1 MSPAQPVRRRS
12 DAVANRAAL
21 LDAAER
27 VLLRDGPAVPL
38 DVVAREAG
46 VGIATLYRNFADR
59 DELYAAVVHRAHQ
72 LVADLAQ
79 EAEASPA
86 PPLDALAGFLDRLL
100 SEGRHLALPLLSA
113 PGPRPRSGAD
123 PLGPYAQNGTDDP
136 FGPYPQNGAD
146 PLGPRISRSLAAVL
160 KRGIDDG
167 SIRPDATAADLVVTV
182 ATLARAQLPPD
193 AWDRAARRIAAL
205 VLDGLRARSDTAP
218 LPDGLTGAELDRA
231 MTHSGGDRAAY

>member
-1 MSPAQPVRRRS
+1 MSPAHPVRRRS

-59 DELYAAVVHRAHQ
+59 EELYAAVTQRSYA
-72 LVADLAQ
+72 LVAALAQ
-79 EAEASPA
+79 EAEDSAA

-100 SEGRHLALPLLSA
+100 AECRHLALPLLGA
-113 PGPRPRSGAD
+113 PLPEDGG
-123 PLGPYAQNGTDDP
+123 
-136 FGPYPQNGAD
+136 D

-160 KRGIDDG
+160 KRGVDDG
-167 SIRPDATAADLVVTV
+167 SIRPDATAADLVVTG
-182 ATLARAQLPPD
+182 AMLAPAQLPPE
-193 AWDRAARRIAAL
+193 AWGRAARRIAAL
-205 VLDGLRARSDTAP
+205 VLDGLRARSDTVR
-218 LPDGLTGAELDRA
+218 LPAGLTGTELDRA
-231 MTHSGGDRAAY
+231 MTRGGGEAPAY

>member
-79 EAEASPA
+79 EAEARPA

-100 SEGRHLALPLLSA
+100 AERRHLALPLLSA
-113 PGPRPRSGAD
+113 PGPRPRNGA
-123 PLGPYAQNGTDDP
+123 DP
-136 FGPYPQNGAD
+136 FGPYPQDGADPFGPYPHNGAD

-205 VLDGLRARSDTAP
+205 VLDGLRARSDTTP
-218 LPDGLTGAELDRA
+218 LPAGLTGAELDRA

>member
-1 MSPAQPVRRRS
+1 MNPAQPTRRRS

-59 DELYAAVVHRAHQ
+59 EELYTAVVLRCYE
-72 LVADLAQ
+72 LVAALAE
-79 EAEASPA
+79 EAERSAA

-100 SEGRHLALPLLSA
+100 AERRHLALPLLGGS
-113 PGPRPRSGAD
+113 GPPAVDGAE
-123 PLGPYAQNGTDDP
+123 
-136 FGPYPQNGAD
+136 
-146 PLGPRISRSLAAVL
+146 PLGPRISRSLGAVL

-167 SIRPDATAADLVVTV
+167 SVRPDASAADLVVIG
-182 ATLARAQLPPD
+182 AMLAHAQLPSD

-205 VLDGLRARSDTAP
+205 VLEGLRARSDTVR
-218 LPDGLTGAELDRA
+218 LPAGLTGPELDRI
-231 MTHSGGDRAAY
+231 MTRGIGS

>member
-1 MSPAQPVRRRS
+1 MSPAQPMRRRS

-100 SEGRHLALPLLSA
+100 AERRHLALPLLSA
-113 PGPRPRSGAD
+113 PGPRPRNGA
-123 PLGPYAQNGTDDP
+123 DP
-136 FGPYPQNGAD
+136 FGPYPQDGADPFGPYPYNGAD

-205 VLDGLRARSDTAP
+205 VLDGLRARSDTTP
-218 LPDGLTGAELDRA
+218 LPTGLTGAELDRA

>member
-21 LDAAER
+21 LEAAER
-27 VLLRDGPAVPL
+27 ALLRDGPAVPL

-59 DELYAAVVHRAHQ
+59 DELCAAVVHRAHQ

-79 EAEASPA
+79 EAEASA
-86 PPLDALAGFLDRLL
+86 ASPLDALAGFLDRLL
-100 SEGRHLALPLLSA
+100 AERRHLALPLLSA
-113 PGPRPRSGAD
+113 PGPRPWNGAD
-123 PLGPYAQNGTDDP
+123 PLGPH
-136 FGPYPQNGAD
+136 PQDGAD

-167 SIRPDATAADLVVTV
+167 SIRPDATAADIVVTV

-205 VLDGLRARSDTAP
+205 VLDGLRVRSDTAP
-218 LPDGLTGAELDRA
+218 LPAGLTGAELDRA
-231 MTHSGGDRAAY
+231 MTHSGGGRAAY

>member
-1 MSPAQPVRRRS
+1 MSAAQPPRRRS

-27 VLLRDGPAVPL
+27 ILLRDGPAVPL

-59 DELYAAVVHRAHQ
+59 EELYAAVVHRCYE
-72 LVADLAQ
+72 LVAALAQ
-79 EAEASPA
+79 EAERSTA

-100 SEGRHLALPLLSA
+100 TEHHHLALPLLGA
-113 PGPRPRSGAD
+113 PGPLQQDGAE
-123 PLGPYAQNGTDDP
+123 
-136 FGPYPQNGAD
+136 

-167 SIRPDATAADLVVTV
+167 SIRPDATAADLVVV
-182 ATLARAQLPPD
+182 GAMLAHAQLPPD
-193 AWDRAARRIAAL
+193 AWHRAAHRIAVL
-205 VLDGLRARSDTAP
+205 VLDGLRARPGTTRLPAGLTEPEVDRIMTRRGSDTA
-218 LPDGLTGAELDRA
+218 A
-231 MTHSGGDRAAY
+231 H